1 MQTPVCTTRPF
12 LKAVTT
18 PTNDRPLRSRAL
30 PVHPWRHLQKVV
42 VEVVTASG
50 NGDIPTQKRVSAS
63 VYIASPRRRHH
74 RRRSSNDGCTAHPP
88 KCAQKCAQT
97 RASSRVLLRKACD
110 AFKEA
115 EFVNS
120 GIRQCST
127 CVPSCFG
134 DMCALFVLKSASPF
148 CCNGPD
154 TYNRSQPPCSRKC
167 AQACAQQEAFPW

>member
-63 VYIASPRRRHH
+63 VYIALSARARMSVL
-74 RRRSSNDGCTAHPP
+74 RRSIRRKPP
-88 KCAQKCAQT
+88 FQAQYRPFHAWTMKT
-97 RASSRVLLRKACD
+97 TVRSINNTNGRACLLVTK
-110 AFKEA
+110 K
-115 EFVNS
+115 
-120 GIRQCST
+120 
-127 CVPSCFG
+127 
-134 DMCALFVLKSASPF
+134 
-148 CCNGPD
+148 
-154 TYNRSQPPCSRKC
+154 
-167 AQACAQQEAFPW
+167 W